1 MIMRVSSM
9 FSCLNLALE
18 KSHALKHEK
27 NLCLANSHADFM
39 GITGP
44 PPAISI
50 AVAEANWI
58 KSAQETV
65 GCACEW
71 VAGANPTSPPCSES
85 VLIFLFKDFILK
97 AIPVSG
103 KQNQNQLYLIFL
115 H

>member
-1 MIMRVSSM
+1 
-9 FSCLNLALE
+9 
-18 KSHALKHEK
+18 
-27 NLCLANSHADFM
+27 M
-39 GITGP
+39 GITG